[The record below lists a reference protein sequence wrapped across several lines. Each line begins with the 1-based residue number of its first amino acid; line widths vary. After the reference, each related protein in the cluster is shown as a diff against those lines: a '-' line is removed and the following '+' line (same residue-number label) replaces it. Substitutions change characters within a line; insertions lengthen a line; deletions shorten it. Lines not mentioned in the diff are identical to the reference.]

1 MSQNLTPV
9 PNSEGVVGVNP
20 QLNTSLTPIRLK
32 VLSEEYKASK
42 GLFPEPTQWAPGGRP
57 IYRRLPAASEQYQFE
72 FFEQGGRGYV
82 RIPRGGDLFGA
93 GSLYVNQSENR
104 EVLLIENGAVVWEE
118 GTTPVLKTFV
128 DLRELE
134 VEDGRYLVCY
144 QLLYDD
150 EPEVLPFQVEDYCL
164 AGLDFDVFDSSSEA
178 FERSADEFNPW
189 PFPGINLFATAEDDL
204 EWKNFIDFVNRS
216 PGEQAGVK
224 PGFPDYEQP
233 VQSWVNWSSS
243 VPWKLDVIKV
253 RTTLTENV
261 PSCSFLIASQSVPNE
276 WDLVQTNAPLKDDE
290 GYYWLFQ
297 TDMLPQSKWKLDWGY
312 GKKVSATRLTVSG
325 QIYLFAKPSTPR
337 ARAQLAI
344 YPTNLIPEDES
355 LCRLAII
362 SVDNYQIPYK
372 PNGELFKDDVR
383 EIINRDYEPVADWLT
398 QYWDSQL
405 IRLWEDV
412 STYAPGFMA
421 PPTLLKQSYAGLEL
435 YGINVDPSP
444 PPYTPPPETPTETL
458 LIGASVSIFPPATPA
473 QLINVTVTI
482 T

>member
-1 MSQNLTPV
+1 
-9 PNSEGVVGVNP
+9 
-20 QLNTSLTPIRLK
+20 
-32 VLSEEYKASK
+32 
-42 GLFPEPTQWAPGGRP
+42 
-57 IYRRLPAASEQYQFE
+57 
-72 FFEQGGRGYV
+72 
-82 RIPRGGDLFGA
+82 
-93 GSLYVNQSENR
+93 
-104 EVLLIENGAVVWEE
+104 
-118 GTTPVLKTFV
+118 
-128 DLRELE
+128 
-134 VEDGRYLVCY
+134 
-144 QLLYDD
+144 
-150 EPEVLPFQVEDYCL
+150 
-164 AGLDFDVFDSSSEA
+164 
-178 FERSADEFNPW
+178 
-189 PFPGINLFATAEDDL
+189 
-204 EWKNFIDFVNRS
+204 
-216 PGEQAGVK
+216 
-224 PGFPDYEQP
+224 
-233 VQSWVNWSSS
+233 
-243 VPWKLDVIKV
+243 
-253 RTTLTENV
+253 
-261 PSCSFLIASQSVPNE
+261 
-276 WDLVQTNAPLKDDE
+276 
-290 GYYWLFQ
+290 
-297 TDMLPQSKWKLDWGY
+297 MLPQSKWKLDWGY

-405 IRLWEDV
+405 IRLWKDV

-444 PPYTPPPETPTETL
+444 PPFTPPPETPTETL